1 MHEHSLHLTRQ
12 NLHDHYCGRISP
24 ILTIASGDVV
34 NFETLDVDWTLEP
47 QKDWGTPP
55 PRMSRPKGSMG
66 DGPPLSG
73 PIYVQDSSPG
83 DVLEVQILE
92 VRPKSWGWTKAG
104 GRNFWPDLEFGADQD
119 SPLLMNW
126 TIDPDKNV
134 AMSSVGVS
142 IRIRPFMGMM
152 GVCPASD
159 GQHEAWSPTAFG
171 GNLDCKELNAGTS
184 LFLPVG
190 VEGALFSTG
199 DGHAAQG
206 DGELCGC
213 AIECPMERVR
223 LRFIVHKAQPIP
235 FIHAKTSDSMITF
248 GFDRDLKVAMAEAG
262 NRMIDFMISE
272 YGVPNRA
279 AALCLCSC
287 IVDFRITQVANP
299 AYGVH
304 AVLKLDQITQ
314 TKGKPSSHPN

>member
-1 MHEHSLHLTRQ
+1 MREHVLPLNEQ
-12 NLHDHYCGRISP
+12 NLHDHYQSG
-24 ILTIASGDVV
+24 ILPVLNIKSGDVV
-34 NFETLDVDWTLEP
+34 NYQTLDVDWTLEP
-47 QKDWGTPP
+47 QKDWDTPP
-55 PRMSRPKGSMG
+55 ARLPRPKGSLG

-73 PIYVQDSSPG
+73 PIFVQDASIG

-92 VRPKSWGWTKAG
+92 VRPSSWGWTKAG
-104 GRNFWPDLEFGADQD
+104 GRDFWPDLEFGADQD

-126 TIDPDKNV
+126 SIDPDKKV
-134 AMSSVGVS
+134 AKSSVGVS
-142 IRIRPFMGMM
+142 VSIRPFMGMM
-152 GVCPASD
+152 GVCPPGE

-171 GNLDCKELNAGTS
+171 GNLDCKELIAGTS

-199 DGHAAQG
+199 DGHAVQG

-223 LRFIVHKAQPIP
+223 LKFIVHKAQPIP

-248 GFDRDLKVAMAEAG
+248 GFDRDLKIAMAEAG
-262 NRMIDFMISE
+262 NRMIDFMIAEFNLPS
-272 YGVPNRA
+272 RA
-279 AALCLCSC
+279 AALALCSC
-287 IVDFRITQVANP
+287 VVDFRITQVANP

-304 AVLKLDQITQ
+304 AVLNLDAVT
-314 TKGKPSSHPN
+314 NLN